1 MSEGDNVG
9 QMGGDAV
16 KKIMG
21 DWKFYLSV
29 AAGAVSL
36 GLMIKYILKT
46 DDIVHD
52 HEIPKERSAS
62 SKESDDSQQDT
73 GASEDN
79 TIMTFLK
86 LYGGSDAQPQ
96 EKPIYELNHPPVETS
111 PKTQQEKLDRLKHM
125 HNTMTIPSAL
135 KDKHGKAVW

>member
-1 MSEGDNVG
+1 MSEGDNMG

-46 DDIVHD
+46 DEIVNE
-52 HEIPKERSAS
+52 EIPKERTS
-62 SKESDDSQQDT
+62 SKESGDSQQNPET
-73 GASEDN
+73 SEDN
-79 TIMTFLK
+79 TMMNFLK
-86 LYGGSDAQPQ
+86 LYGGSENRTE

-111 PKTQQEKLDRLKHM
+111 PQTQQEKLDRLKHM
-125 HNTMTIPSAL
+125 HNTMSIPSAL